1 MTTTPARPNRDRP
14 TWICYLQNGFF
25 AWFIYALGA
34 TQALLRDEQG
44 TSRSIAALHGTF
56 LALGSLVGSLL
67 AGRAILRWGR
77 GLVMRI
83 GGIGAI
89 IGILIYTTPNGAF
102 PVTLTGAF
110 IAAMSGSFFI
120 SALNAFVMD
129 HQGDAGPSSLL
140 EASAFAAF
148 LCILAPL
155 AVGVMTGT
163 VLGWRAGIW
172 VAVVAL
178 IIIEVLRG
186 RDLSAYRTDASELA
200 HELHDKMPKE
210 VYWSLGLFMCF
221 VATEFSMMFW
231 SADLLRE
238 RCGFSAGAAASSLG
252 AITGGMLL
260 GRLVGA
266 RLAERVSADR
276 LLRAAVVL
284 SLFAFALAWAFTW
297 WPAVL
302 LGLALGGIGLSVQAP
317 LGIARVMQVSN
328 GLTDRASALALVA
341 ASVAVATAPIALG
354 VLADHIGVHLA
365 FLMLPALLAIALV
378 ILLVKPVAAKEKNEL
393 QPV

>member
-1 MTTTPARPNRDRP
+1 
-14 TWICYLQNGFF
+14 
-25 AWFIYALGA
+25 
-34 TQALLRDEQG
+34 
-44 TSRSIAALHGTF
+44 
-56 LALGSLVGSLL
+56 LALGSLLGSLL

-89 IGILIYTTPNGAF
+89 IGILVYTTPHGAF
-102 PVTLTGAF
+102 PVTLAGAF

-129 HQGDAGPSSLL
+129 HQGAAGPSSLL

-178 IIIEVLRG
+178 VIIEVLRG
-186 RDLSAYRTDASELA
+186 RNLSVYRTDASELV
-200 HELHDKMPKE
+200 HELRDKMPKE

-266 RLAERVSADR
+266 RLAERMSADR

-284 SLFAFALAWAFTW
+284 SLFAFALAWVFTW

-302 LGLALGGIGLSVQAP
+302 LGLALGGIGLSVQGP

-354 VLADHIGVHLA
+354 VVADHIGVHLA
-365 FLMLPALLAIALV
+365 FLMLPMLLGIALI
-378 ILLVKPVAAKEKNEL
+378 ILLVKPVAAQERSEL
-393 QPV
+393 HPA